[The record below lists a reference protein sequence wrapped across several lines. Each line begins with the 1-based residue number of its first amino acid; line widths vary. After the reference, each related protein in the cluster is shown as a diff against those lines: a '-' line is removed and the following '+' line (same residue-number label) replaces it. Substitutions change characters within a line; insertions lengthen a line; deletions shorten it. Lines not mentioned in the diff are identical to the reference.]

1 MEAFMAF
8 NLVRYSQQDPQWKS
22 SKIGNSSDTI
32 GHVGCAL
39 TSVAMYASGWG
50 FAETPQSLNKKLA
63 SAGGFYGAAIVW
75 DAISKFH
82 PQIRNKGV
90 TLCRDSDAPLAEID
104 ASLASGQPVLVEVD
118 NSPAAGPQT
127 HWVVLYEKK
136 GLDYLML
143 DPWPYPVDDQP
154 VLLRG
159 RYSYGKPL
167 KRTITAVSWY
177 EYGGGGAQPP
187 AVETNL
193 FVQVLASATA
203 GLRLR
208 AAPNLEAPTL
218 TYESAGARLHVIE
231 AEAAAQAKIG
241 VANQWVRVRDPQE
254 LEGYV
259 AAWYL
264 EKAASAEPSPPIPS
278 TPPPPTP
285 PAPVPEPDLQKLD
298 VLVSKTVG
306 TAGLRLRKFPS
317 VFGALVAIE
326 RAGARLTV
334 LEKPEKAKVKVG
346 RVGQWLNVRD
356 PNGRR
361 GYVMA
366 QYVQFRG

>member
-1 MEAFMAF
+1 MAF
-8 NLVRYSQQDPQWKS
+8 KPVHYSQQDPQWKNN
-22 SKIGNSSDTI
+22 KIGNSTETI
-32 GHVGCAL
+32 GHIGCAL

-50 FAETPQSLNKKLA
+50 LVETPQSLNKKLA
-63 SAGGFYGAAIVW
+63 STGGFYGAAIVW
-75 DAISKFH
+75 DGISRFH
-82 PQIRNKGV
+82 PQIRNKGI

-143 DPWPYPVDDQP
+143 DPWPFPVDDQP

-177 EYGGGGAQPP
+177 EYHGGGAQPTD
-187 AVETNL
+187 VETGL
-193 FVQVLASATA
+193 YVQVLASATA

-208 AAPNLEAPTL
+208 AEPNLESPTL
-218 TYESAGARLHVIE
+218 TYEAAGTRLHSIE
-231 AEAAAQAKIG
+231 AEAEAKIG
-241 VANQWVRVRDPQE
+241 VANRWIRVRDPQG

-259 AAWYL
+259 AAWYV
-264 EKAASAEPSPPIPS
+264 EKAAAPEQPTPVPTIPAPSA
-278 TPPPPTP
+278 P
-285 PAPVPEPDLQKLD
+285 PAPIPETESQKLE

-306 TAGLRLRKFPS
+306 VGGLRLRKFPS
-317 VFGALVAIE
+317 LGGALVAIE
-326 RAGARLTV
+326 KTGARLTV
-334 LEKPEKAKVKVG
+334 LEKPDKAKVKVG
-346 RVGQWLNVRD
+346 KVGQWLNVRD

-366 QYVQFRG
+366 QYVQLRE

>member
-1 MEAFMAF
+1 MAF
-8 NLVRYSQQDPQWKS
+8 NLVHYSQQDPQWKNN
-22 SKIGNSSDTI
+22 KIGNSSDTI

-39 TSVAMYASGWG
+39 ASVAMYASGWG
-50 FAETPQSLNKKLA
+50 FEETPQSLNKKLA
-63 SAGGFYGAAIVW
+63 STGGFYGAAIVW

-82 PQIRNKGV
+82 PQIKNKGI

-177 EYGGGGAQPP
+177 EYGGSGAQPP

-208 AAPNLEAPTL
+208 SGSSLEAPTL
-218 TYESAGARLHVIE
+218 SYEAAGTRLHVIE
-231 AEAAAQAKIG
+231 VEAPAQAKIG
-241 VANQWVRVRDPQE
+241 VTNQWIRVRDPQG

-259 AAWYL
+259 AAWYV
-264 EKAASAEPSPPIPS
+264 EKAGSTGEPS
-278 TPPPPTP
+278 TPVPPTP
-285 PAPVPEPDLQKLD
+285 APSAPPAPIPEPELQKLE

-306 TAGLRLRKFPS
+306 TGGLRLRKFPS
-317 VFGALVAIE
+317 AGGALVAVE
-326 RAGARLTV
+326 KAGARLIV

-346 RVGQWLNVRD
+346 KAGQWLNVRD

-366 QYVQFRG
+366 QYVQVKA